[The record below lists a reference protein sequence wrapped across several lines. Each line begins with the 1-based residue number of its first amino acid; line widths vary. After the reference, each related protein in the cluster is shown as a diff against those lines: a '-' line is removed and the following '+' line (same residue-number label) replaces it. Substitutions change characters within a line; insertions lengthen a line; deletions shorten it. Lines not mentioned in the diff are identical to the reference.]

1 MEVHAHT
8 HTARKK
14 WTHYFWEF
22 LMLFLAV
29 FCGFLAENF
38 REHQIEHRREK
49 KYISSIVQDIKSDT
63 ALLKKTL
70 AFNTSRIKTVDTLLE
85 EMSKPELLTNSK
97 RAYDLANQSGFW
109 DFVSND
115 GTIQQLKNSGGLR
128 LIRNQ
133 DVVDKIMSYDKEIRN
148 VYSNQDGFNQF
159 LLNLIDNN
167 LKFFPTMSLERIKD
181 KPIPLLLKNKSSVET
196 YYGFEMQYQVF
207 LYLLVDAQTNLLKKG
222 EKLIT
227 LIEQEYHLK

>member
-1 MEVHAHT
+1 MEVHAHS
-8 HTARKK
+8 HTSRKK
-14 WTHYFWEF
+14 WTHYLWEF

-29 FCGFLAENF
+29 FAGFLAENQ
-38 REHQIEHRREK
+38 REHMIERQREK
-49 KYISSIVQDIKSDT
+49 KYISSLVQDIKSDT

-85 EMSKPELLTNSK
+85 EMSKPGLLTDPR
-97 RAYDLANQSGFW
+97 RAYELANQSGFW

-115 GTIQQLKNSGGLR
+115 GTLQQLKNGGGLR

-133 DVVDKIMSYDKEIRN
+133 NVVDKIMSYDKEVRS
-148 VYSNQDGFNQF
+148 VYGNQDGFNQF

-181 KPIPLLLKNKSSVET
+181 KSISLPLKDKSSIET

-207 LYLLVDAQTNLLKKG
+207 LYLLTDAQTNLLKRG

-227 LIEQEYHLK
+227 LIEQEYHL